1 MNSIDL
7 KEYWFKSAD
16 DYTSEQV
23 KKCWRDTKMVK
34 RTINK
39 DIENSINKFIEEI
52 KNNIILHRILYCFA
66 MLGESVCLET
76 SW

>member
-1 MNSIDL
+1 
-7 KEYWFKSAD
+7 
-16 DYTSEQV
+16 
-23 KKCWRDTKMVK
+23 MVK

-76 SW
+76 S